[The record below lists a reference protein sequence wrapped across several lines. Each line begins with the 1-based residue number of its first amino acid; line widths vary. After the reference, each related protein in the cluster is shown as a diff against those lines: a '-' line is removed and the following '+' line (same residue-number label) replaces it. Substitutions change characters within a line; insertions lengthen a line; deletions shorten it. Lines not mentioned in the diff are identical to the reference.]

1 MQPIKERIMDH
12 LNTLSCEIGCRPV
25 GTEANHAASVYIENV
40 FRKSGLDI
48 EIQEFNVPVW
58 QLDEAFIEFNGER
71 LEAKANSFSQACEV
85 SGDII
90 PFCTLEELA
99 ASPDLEGKIVFLYG
113 ELSKENYIPKG
124 FTIYNPDYHQK
135 TIQLLED
142 KNPSVIVF
150 VRMETEKNLPII
162 NDWDFSVP
170 SLTVTPE
177 IGLKILNNYL
187 SSSATCTIK
196 SHREKGSTKNIIGRM
211 KGTQEEKIILA
222 AHYDTVFGTDGAFD
236 NASGVAV
243 LLTLAEELS
252 NRNDWKSGFEF
263 IAFSSEEYLGLGDE
277 YYLKEHQRNLEKA
290 MFAMNFDGVGQT
302 LGTNTITLM
311 SGSNKL
317 ERCLKEIKKGF
328 PSLQWTSPWYE
339 STHYT
344 FFSNGVPSIP
354 FSSKGVSDLLHTKDD
369 TIQWLS
375 IEKLYESYSIAFE
388 IITSLQGKTS
398 KWTRES

>member
-1 MQPIKERIMDH
+1 
-12 LNTLSCEIGCRPV
+12 
-25 GTEANHAASVYIENV
+25 
-40 FRKSGLDI
+40 
-48 EIQEFNVPVW
+48 
-58 QLDEAFIEFNGER
+58 
-71 LEAKANSFSQACEV
+71 
-85 SGDII
+85 
-90 PFCTLEELA
+90 
-99 ASPDLEGKIVFLYG
+99 
-113 ELSKENYIPKG
+113 
-124 FTIYNPDYHQK
+124 
-135 TIQLLED
+135 
-142 KNPSVIVF
+142 
-150 VRMETEKNLPII
+150 METEKNLPII

-187 SSSATCTIK
+187 SSSAICTIK

-211 KGTQEEKIILA
+211 KRTQKEKIILA

-277 YYLKEHQRNLEKA
+277 YYLKEHKRNLQKA

-311 SGSNKL
+311 SGSNEL
-317 ERCLKEIKKGF
+317 EKCLKEIKKGF
-328 PSLQWTSPWYE
+328 PSFQWTSPWYE
-339 STHYT
+339 SNHYT

-354 FSSKGVSDLLHTKDD
+354 FSSNGVSDLLHTKDD

-375 IEKLYESYSIAFE
+375 IEKLYEAYSIAFE